1 LFKLSLP
8 EVTIDLLSSYEPFII
23 IIISIAYIITP
34 SLFFVC
40 LFLINWGI

>member
-23 IIISIAYIITP
+23 IISIAYIITP

-40 LFLINWGI
+40 F